1 MVKRQTERSI
11 LRSVV
16 TCGIFSLLILESTC
30 AEVRAQT
37 TIRLQEDVVLHQ
49 SPVIRLGDI
58 AQVTDLSAA
67 MVSAFEDLELLPIS
81 SREMEVTR
89 ETIRDRLGLLG
100 VDLYSVRWEG
110 ASVVV
115 IKRQPKHSGPER
127 AASTSGVVNG
137 VVNDASMANAK
148 LSKPPSWQ
156 VKQVKQHVEQ
166 HGAPALFERGLEL
179 ESVQL
184 TPEVAK
190 AVGNFQRL
198 GEVTL
203 ASGFDSGDH
212 QVILEVSAAGETRI
226 LPVDVVTRQCEQAIF
241 LTEGLEKGHVIQA
254 SDLEFRP
261 IPSERSN
268 PHMLK
273 QAKTVVGK
281 ELVYM
286 ARADQPVTQN
296 MIRQPVM
303 VRSNRTV
310 VVENI
315 SGNIRVR
322 TYGVARQD
330 GSFGDV
336 INVELGKDRRKLL
349 AEVVGEDRVQVK
361 SIR

>member
-1 MVKRQTERSI
+1 MVKRQTGRSI

-100 VDLYSVRWEG
+100 VDLYSIRWEG

-137 VVNDASMANAK
+137 VVNDASMAKAK

-166 HGAPALFERGLEL
+166 HVAPALFERGLEL

-190 AVGNFQRL
+190 AVGNFAQIGR
-198 GEVTL
+198 
-203 ASGFDSGDH
+203 A
-212 QVILEVSAAGETRI
+212 QV
-226 LPVDVVTRQCEQAIF
+226 
-241 LTEGLEKGHVIQA
+241 
-254 SDLEFRP
+254 
-261 IPSERSN
+261 
-268 PHMLK
+268 
-273 QAKTVVGK
+273 
-281 ELVYM
+281 
-286 ARADQPVTQN
+286 
-296 MIRQPVM
+296 
-303 VRSNRTV
+303 
-310 VVENI
+310 
-315 SGNIRVR
+315 
-322 TYGVARQD
+322 
-330 GSFGDV
+330 
-336 INVELGKDRRKLL
+336 
-349 AEVVGEDRVQVK
+349 
-361 SIR
+361 

>member
-89 ETIRDRLGLLG
+89 EAIRDRLGLLG
-100 VDLYSVRWEG
+100 VDLHSVRWEG
-110 ASVVV
+110 ASVVIV
-115 IKRQPKHSGPER
+115 KRQPEHSGPER
-127 AASTSGVVNG
+127 AASTSRLA
-137 VVNDASMANAK
+137 NDSSMANAK
-148 LSKPPSWQ
+148 VRKQPSWQ

-166 HGAPALFERGLEL
+166 HVAPALFERGLEL

-190 AVGNFQRL
+190 AVGNFARL

-212 QVILEVSAAGETRI
+212 QVILEVSAAGETRT

-286 ARADQPVTQN
+286 ARAD
-296 MIRQPVM
+296 
-303 VRSNRTV
+303 
-310 VVENI
+310 
-315 SGNIRVR
+315 
-322 TYGVARQD
+322 
-330 GSFGDV
+330 
-336 INVELGKDRRKLL
+336 
-349 AEVVGEDRVQVK
+349 
-361 SIR
+361 

>member
-37 TIRLQEDVVLHQ
+37 TIRLQENVVLHQ

-89 ETIRDRLGLLG
+89 EAIRDRLGLLG
-100 VDLYSVRWEG
+100 VDLHSVRWEG
-110 ASVVV
+110 ASVVIV
-115 IKRQPKHSGPER
+115 KRQPEHSGPER
-127 AASTSGVVNG
+127 AASTSRLA
-137 VVNDASMANAK
+137 NDSSMADAK
-148 LSKPPSWQ
+148 VRKQPSWQ
-156 VKQVKQHVEQ
+156 VKQVKHLVEQHVEQ
-166 HGAPALFERGLEL
+166 HVAPALFERGLEL

-190 AVGNFQRL
+190 AVGNFTRL

-212 QVILEVSAAGETRI
+212 QVILETSGAGVTRT
-226 LPVDVVTRQCEQAIF
+226 LPVEVVTRQCEQAIF
-241 LTEGLEKGHVIQA
+241 LKEGLDKGHVIQA
-254 SDLEFRP
+254 ADLEIRP

-268 PHMLK
+268 PRMLK
-273 QAKTVVGK
+273 QANAVVGK

-286 ARADQPVTQN
+286 AREDQPVTQN
-296 MIRQPVM
+296 MIRQPLM
-303 VRSNRTV
+303 VRSNQTV
-310 VVENI
+310 VVEHI

-322 TYGVARQD
+322 TYGVVRQD

-336 INVELGKDRRKLL
+336 INVELGKERRKLL

>member
-100 VDLYSVRWEG
+100 VDLYSIRWEG

-115 IKRQPKHSGPER
+115 IKRQPKHSGAER

-166 HGAPALFERGLEL
+166 HVAPALFERGLEL

-190 AVGNFQRL
+190 AVGNFARL

-212 QVILEVSAAGETRI
+212 QVILEVSDAGETRT
-226 LPVDVVTRQCEQAIF
+226 LPMDVVTRQCEQAIF

-268 PHMLK
+268 PNMLK